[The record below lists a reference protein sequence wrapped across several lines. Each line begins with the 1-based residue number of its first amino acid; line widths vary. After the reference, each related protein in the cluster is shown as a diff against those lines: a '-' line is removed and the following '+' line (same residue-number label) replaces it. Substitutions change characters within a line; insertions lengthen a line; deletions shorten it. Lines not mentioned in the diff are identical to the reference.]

1 LTFGGVFVIW
11 QGMSSSQ
18 KVPAETAEE
27 YVAEAEEIEI
37 SEDGSEATFEQKI
50 KHWRDK
56 FKQCDV
62 EKRQAMEDLQ
72 RGRAEFLNAKRM
84 QDEQAKRER
93 DRAVERV
100 MEDLLPLADSF
111 DMALT
116 GAAWDAADAQ
126 WKKGIEGIRAQLQ
139 GLLTANGVEVIDTVN
154 IPFNPNEH
162 EAVMQE
168 SREGAA
174 FDTVLAVLQKGYK
187 RKEYI
192 IRPAKVIVSN

>member
-1 LTFGGVFVIW
+1 
-11 QGMSSSQ
+11 MDSSQ
-18 KVPAETAEE
+18 KAPADMAEK
-27 YVAEAEEIEI
+27 YVAEADEIEI
-37 SEDGSEATFEQKI
+37 SEDDSEASAEQKI
-50 KHWRDK
+50 KRWRDK

-62 EKRQAMEDLQ
+62 EKRQAMEELQ
-72 RGRAEFLNAKRM
+72 RGRAEFLNAKR
-84 QDEQAKRER
+84 KR

-116 GAAWDAADAQ
+116 GVSWETADAQ
-126 WKKGIEGIRAQLQ
+126 WKKGVEGIRSQLQ
-139 GLLTANGVEVIDTVN
+139 SLLISNGVEVIETTN
-154 IPFNPNEH
+154 IAFDPNQH

-168 SREGAA
+168 TREGVVT
-174 FDTVLAVLQKGYK
+174 DTVLTVLQKGYK

>member
-1 LTFGGVFVIW
+1 
-11 QGMSSSQ
+11 MDSSQ
-18 KVPAETAEE
+18 KVDAEMAEE
-27 YVAEAEEIEI
+27 YVAEADEIEI

-56 FKQCDV
+56 FKQCDS

-116 GAAWDAADAQ
+116 GKGWDAADAN

-139 GLLTANGVEVIDTVN
+139 ALLTSHGVETIEATNV
-154 IPFNPNEH
+154 PFDPNQH

-168 SREGAA
+168 VREGVAP
-174 FDTVLAVLQKGYK
+174 DTVLSVLQKGYK
-187 RKEYI
+187 RKDFI
-192 IRPAKVIVSN
+192 IRPAKVTVSN

>member
-1 LTFGGVFVIW
+1 
-11 QGMSSSQ
+11 MDSSQ
-18 KVPAETAEE
+18 KAPADMAEK
-27 YVAEAEEIEI
+27 YVAEADEIEI
-37 SEDGSEATFEQKI
+37 SEDDSEASAEQKI
-50 KHWRDK
+50 KRWRDK

-62 EKRQAMEDLQ
+62 EKRQAMEELQ

-116 GAAWDAADAQ
+116 GVSWETADAQ
-126 WKKGIEGIRAQLQ
+126 WKKGVEGIRSQLQ
-139 GLLTANGVEVIDTVN
+139 SLLISNGVEVIETTN
-154 IPFNPNEH
+154 IAFDPNQH

-168 SREGAA
+168 TREGVVT
-174 FDTVLAVLQKGYK
+174 DTVLTVLQKGYK